1 MKASSSS
8 EDLYHQHQKCEGSS
22 VQVASKNPPN
32 RLNSAPESSNCPSPV
47 TTTSAA
53 AATATQLN
61 KTGIEESSTKG
72 RGENGEASAT
82 TTTSGCETQT
92 LNIVSKECDSVYEK
106 KVEKAGSSKPPGGDS
121 HNKKPLLQSEPPA
134 ECPQASVLSYSAVVS
149 SKTQS
154 KQTDVIQS
162 SSPATTQNQ
171 EAETPT
177 SVRSQPKKRERG
189 PRNNNKGERK
199 GERAS
204 ASSMATA
211 SSVAP
216 LTHESAEQVVSE
228 EGWELSGSKTFK
240 RNRKNRSSVK
250 SSAVPALPVVA
261 PAAKKQ
267 APQAPPV
274 QQPSSQVEEPPE
286 SVLRPSCE
294 SAEMPQVE
302 PEESIPVKEAAA
314 PEQAVETVL
323 LTERQQE
330 EAEQGES
337 VPKTTEAEEANTSDA
352 PVPVPKKRSSTLKR
366 QNKQKLRRER
376 EERMLS
382 EERLLAADAIPTTV
396 KRSAASGSTTT
407 EAGSGLHSAA
417 PKPVI
422 YPTSVRPVL
431 IQDGILDVAGSS
443 AAAAAAVPASASA
456 LHSKV
461 KRVSEVFKDPSR
473 IAQVMSASGATANR
487 STLIVSDIGHGIF
500 DGPIS
505 MGRFGT
511 GKYNPPDRSDEIL
524 PMQKKLLE
532 AAGGQAKA
540 DSQKTIIKVL
550 MGDVVTS
557 TLEDEE
563 GETEQGNEER
573 IADITDLQQGEASAA
588 DVEEKPIR
596 VISTKADVELDLD

>member
-53 AATATQLN
+53 AAAATTATQLN

-250 SSAVPALPVVA
+250 SSAVPALPAVA
-261 PAAKKQ
+261 PATKQ
-267 APQAPPV
+267 V
-274 QQPSSQVEEPPE
+274 W
-286 SVLRPSCE
+286 
-294 SAEMPQVE
+294 
-302 PEESIPVKEAAA
+302 
-314 PEQAVETVL
+314 T
-323 LTERQQE
+323 LTQ
-330 EAEQGES
+330 
-337 VPKTTEAEEANTSDA
+337 
-352 PVPVPKKRSSTLKR
+352 
-366 QNKQKLRRER
+366 
-376 EERMLS
+376 
-382 EERLLAADAIPTTV
+382 
-396 KRSAASGSTTT
+396 
-407 EAGSGLHSAA
+407 
-417 PKPVI
+417 
-422 YPTSVRPVL
+422 
-431 IQDGILDVAGSS
+431 
-443 AAAAAAVPASASA
+443 
-456 LHSKV
+456 
-461 KRVSEVFKDPSR
+461 F
-473 IAQVMSASGATANR
+473 
-487 STLIVSDIGHGIF
+487 F
-500 DGPIS
+500 CIS
-505 MGRFGT
+505 F
-511 GKYNPPDRSDEIL
+511 L
-524 PMQKKLLE
+524 
-532 AAGGQAKA
+532 
-540 DSQKTIIKVL
+540 
-550 MGDVVTS
+550 
-557 TLEDEE
+557 
-563 GETEQGNEER
+563 
-573 IADITDLQQGEASAA
+573 
-588 DVEEKPIR
+588 
-596 VISTKADVELDLD
+596 